1 MRKKALNRGMRI
13 SFMMVTLFITSA
25 VITTS
30 DAEEVP
36 AIFGDVTIDRQF
48 SPDPMTVRGM
58 SGGLVS
64 GNQVAGKD
72 ETATGPCNGFVD
84 ETPDHTLALTSKF
97 DYLRLQIQ
105 SPEDTTMIV
114 KGPGGTWCN
123 DDFDGKN
130 SGIIGEWLP
139 GSYQI
144 WVGSYNQ
151 GKYLPYTLQIT
162 TEAK

>member
-1 MRKKALNRGMRI
+1 MPTKAVYRGIRL
-13 SFMMVTLFITSA
+13 SFVIVTLFA
-25 VITTS
+25 VHALAN
-30 DAEEVP
+30 AEEAP
-36 AIFGDVTIDRQF
+36 TIFGDVTLDQEF

-58 SGGLVS
+58 SGGSVS
-64 GNQVAGKD
+64 GNQVAGRR

-97 DYLRLQIQ
+97 DYLRLQVQ

-130 SGIIGEWLP
+130 AGMVGEWLP

-162 TEAK
+162 TKTK